1 MITVTNC
8 TVQFRKLCPMRWEQL
23 EPTADEAVC
32 VCETCWRQVFLCRTD
47 TEAWYHAMEGHCV
60 AVLLPEAN
68 GSMWV
73 GEPKVDGRDGS
84 PWNDL

>member
-1 MITVTNC
+1 VTLSKAEIQEGKRDPRQQEEFTN
-8 TVQFRKLCPMRWEQL
+8 RSE
-23 EPTADEAVC
+23 AD
-32 VCETCWRQVFLCRTD
+32 
-47 TEAWYHAMEGHCV
+47 
-60 AVLLPEAN
+60 